1 MNQYNLTFDKK
12 NSFNIN
18 NYITSNSN
26 KEAFKILIEDNK
38 LKSFFLYGPMKCGKS
53 HLSNIW
59 LKNNNALNLK
69 SKLLN
74 LENISNI
81 NNNIL
86 IDDVFNEI
94 NEEFLFH
101 LINHV
106 SSNNLKILLTS
117 DIKPISFEFKIND
130 LSSRIK
136 TFYFTEIFKPDDFL
150 IMNLIIKLFSDRQL
164 NLKNHEI
171 INYITKRIDRSFD
184 SVYNLINKIDNYS
197 LSQKREITIPLIKEI
212 I

>member
-1 MNQYNLTFDKK
+1 
-12 NSFNIN
+12 
-18 NYITSNSN
+18 
-26 KEAFKILIEDNK
+26 
-38 LKSFFLYGPMKCGKS
+38 MKCGKS

-184 SVYNLINKIDNYS
+184 SVYSLINKIDNYS

>member
-38 LKSFFLYGPMKCGKS
+38 LKSFFLYGPNKCGKS

-59 LKNNNALNLK
+59 LKNNNALSLK

-106 SSNNLKILLTS
+106 LSNNLKILLTS
-117 DIKPISFEFKIND
+117 DIKPISFE
-130 LSSRIK
+130 
-136 TFYFTEIFKPDDFL
+136 
-150 IMNLIIKLFSDRQL
+150 KL
-164 NLKNHEI
+164 
-171 INYITKRIDRSFD
+171 
-184 SVYNLINKIDNYS
+184 
-197 LSQKREITIPLIKEI
+197 
-212 I
+212 